1 MDLYE
6 YEKYISNE
14 ENIKETLNKYGVAI
28 IPNLLNDI
36 ECDHMNNGMW
46 DTLETITNKWSTPI
60 NREDKKTWRELS
72 NLYPL
77 HSMLLQHWQIGHSQY
92 IWDLRQ
98 NPKIVN
104 IFSNLWNCQNE
115 DLLVSFDGVSY
126 HMPPEIT
133 KRGWY
138 RKNDWLHCDQCFQN
152 SDFNCVQ
159 SWVTANDINEG
170 DATLTFLEGSNNFHK
185 DCSDDC
191 NIDCKKNWYK
201 LTEKE
206 LLFYKD
212 KKCSLKKIK
221 CPKGSMVLWDSRTIH
236 CGSEA
241 IKEREKSNIRNVA
254 YLCYKPRKY
263 SLKKNNLKRVKAFEE
278 KRMTTHTP
286 CKTYLFPKTPR
297 TYGNVLPIITELP
310 EPIIN
315 DLGRKLV
322 GY

>member
-1 MDLYE
+1 MELYE

-14 ENIKETLNKYGVAI
+14 DNVKETLNKYGVAI
-28 IPNLLNDI
+28 IPSLLNEL
-36 ECDHMNNGMW
+36 ECDNMNNGMW
-46 DTLETITNKWSTPI
+46 DTLETITNKWTNPI
-60 NREDKKTWRELS
+60 KREDNKSWKELS
-72 NLYPL
+72 KLFPI
-77 HSMLLQHWQIGHSQY
+77 HSMLLQHWNIGHSQY
-92 IWDLRQ
+92 VWDLRQ
-98 NPKIVN
+98 NSKIVN
-104 IFSNLWNCQNE
+104 IFSQIWNCKNE
-115 DLLVSFDGVSY
+115 ELLVSFDGVSY

-138 RKNDWLHCDQCFQN
+138 RNKDWLHCDQCFQN
-152 SDFNCVQ
+152 NDFDSIQ

-185 DCSDDC
+185 DCSIEC
-191 NIDCKKNWYK
+191 SIDCKKNWYK
-201 LTEKE
+201 LNEKE
-206 LLFYKD
+206 MLFYKN

-221 CPKGSMVLWDSRTIH
+221 CPKGSLVLWDRRTIH

-241 IKEREKSNIRNVA
+241 IKERNKSNIRNVA
-254 YLCYKPRKY
+254 YLCYKPRQY
-263 SLKKNNLKRVKAFEE
+263 SLKKNNLKRIKAFEE

-297 TYGNVLPIITELP
+297 TYGNPLPIITELQ